1 MQQTQSTIK
10 RRRSK
15 CWVWGEEST
24 VWEPGWFGKVPTL
37 PALGGLTEQQLEDQ
51 LQIPALCKDKL
62 NRQRPEGR
70 WRSASSEGRSMYFS
84 LGDIIVRLI
93 YSPDYLGK
101 SSYPMPVTRVRKLMD
116 ELVSS

>member
-1 MQQTQSTIK
+1 ML
-10 RRRSK
+10 
-15 CWVWGEEST
+15 G
-24 VWEPGWFGKVPTL
+24 
-37 PALGGLTEQQLEDQ
+37 LGGRKHCLGSRLVREGANTTCSRRANRTAARGQV
-51 LQIPALCKDKL
+51 QIPMLGKDKL

-93 YSPDYLGK
+93 YSSDCLGM

>member
-1 MQQTQSTIK
+1 MQQTQSTIRY
-10 RRRSK
+10 RRK

-24 VWEPGWFGKVPTL
+24 VWEPGWFGKVPTP
-37 PALGGLTEQQLEDQ
+37 PAPGGLEDQ
-51 LQIPALCKDKL
+51 LQIPTLHKDEL
-62 NRQRPEGR
+62 NGQMPEGR

-84 LGDIIVRLI
+84 LGDITGRLI
-93 YSPDYLGK
+93 YSSDCLGM